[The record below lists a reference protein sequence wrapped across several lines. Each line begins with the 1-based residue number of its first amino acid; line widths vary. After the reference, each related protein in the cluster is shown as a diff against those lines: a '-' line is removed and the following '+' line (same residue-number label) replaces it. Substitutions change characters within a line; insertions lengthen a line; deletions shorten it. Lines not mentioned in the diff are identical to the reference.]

1 MYSFT
6 EYSADA
12 AGTVTYPD
20 LGNNLVYPAMGLAGE
35 AGEVCDKVKKIW
47 RNQGRMSGK
56 ELSPEE
62 VLALGREMGD
72 VLWYLNAMCQELGIT
87 LEGIAKVN
95 INKLWDR
102 RERGVIK
109 SEGDNR

>member
-12 AGTVTYPD
+12 SGTATYPD

-47 RNQGRMSGK
+47 RNQGQMSGK

-62 VLALGREMGD
+62 AIALGYEMGD
-72 VLWYLNAMCQELGIT
+72 VLWYLDAMCQEMGIQ
-87 LEGIAKVN
+87 LEVIAKMN
-95 INKLWDR
+95 IRKLKDR
-102 RERGVIK
+102 RARGVIK